1 MGKNIQ
7 LDCEHSFWSYKWS
20 FVNTRHGL
28 SSVPRATHHRTHF
41 GFGEVDISE
50 KTDMIKALFAG
61 VSDKYDVMNDS
72 MSLGTHRIWKTAM
85 VDWLA
90 PRAGEQIL
98 DLAGG
103 TGDIAMR
110 ILKRSP
116 QSQLTVLDL
125 TEEMMRRGQQR
136 AKSVRGHDPIQWVSG
151 DALQLPFANNS
162 FDSCTIAFG
171 IRNFTDIPRSLDE
184 ISRILKFGGRL
195 LILEF
200 SDVRN
205 TVLRQIYDRYSFAVI
220 PWLGQWMANDKESY
234 RYLVESIRR
243 FPKQEEFATM
253 IEEVGFKRVKYRNLS
268 MGIAALHSGWK
279 V

>member
-1 MGKNIQ
+1 
-7 LDCEHSFWSYKWS
+7 
-20 FVNTRHGL
+20 
-28 SSVPRATHHRTHF
+28 
-41 GFGEVDISE
+41 
-50 KTDMIKALFAG
+50 MIKALFAG
-61 VSDKYDVMNDS
+61 VSNKYDVMNDS

-90 PRAGEQIL
+90 PRAGERIL

-136 AKSVRGHDPIQWVSG
+136 AKTVGGHESIQWISG

-171 IRNFTDIPRSLDE
+171 IRNFTDILGSLDE
-184 ISRILKFGGRL
+184 VFRILKFGGRL

-220 PWLGQWMANDKESY
+220 PWLGQMMANDKESY

-243 FPKQEEFATM
+243 FPKQDEFAAM
-253 IEEVGFKRVKYRNLS
+253 IEEAGFKRVKYRNLS

>member
-1 MGKNIQ
+1 
-7 LDCEHSFWSYKWS
+7 
-20 FVNTRHGL
+20 
-28 SSVPRATHHRTHF
+28 
-41 GFGEVDISE
+41 
-50 KTDMIKALFAG
+50 MIKALFAG

-90 PRAGEQIL
+90 PRAGERIL

-136 AKSVRGHDPIQWVSG
+136 VKTVGGHESIQWVSG

-171 IRNFTDIPRSLDE
+171 IRNFTDILGSLDE
-184 ISRILKFGGRL
+184 IFRILKFGGRL

-205 TVLRQIYDRYSFAVI
+205 SVLRQIYDQYSFAVI

-253 IEEVGFKRVKYRNLS
+253 IEEAGFKRVKYRNLS